1 VIALRFVGRAFGV
14 PRNRPVSGI
23 PNIVRHEPT
32 TIADDHT
39 RDGRHEIFPRLDIA
53 LLKVQDDRVVVD
65 ELTGGLP
72 HETQASD
79 RGGARE
85 D

>member
-1 VIALRFVGRAFGV
+1 
-14 PRNRPVSGI
+14 
-23 PNIVRHEPT
+23 
-32 TIADDHT
+32 
-39 RDGRHEIFPRLDIA
+39 
-53 LLKVQDDRVVVD
+53 VQDDRVVVD